1 MSEHLTEVRIVVA
14 QCPKSRKPRP
24 IYKFLVRI
32 RSNMRDPALWTNVTI
47 DPGDLTSKEIPKA
60 INLAG
65 CSAAEHL
72 CKEYGDHMDCEA
84 AGRLV
89 LGTFNQLMLE
99 IHHKNHSI
107 LDISRMEDKSGPG
120 LYHQE
125 VL

>member
-1 MSEHLTEVRIVVA
+1 MSQTLIEVRIVIA
-14 QCPKSRKPRP
+14 QCPKSLVPRP

-32 RSNMRDPALWTNVTI
+32 RSNMKDPVLWTNVTV
-47 DPGDLTSKEIPKA
+47 DPGKLTSKEVPKA

-72 CKEYGDHMDCEA
+72 CGEYGDHIDCEA
-84 AGRLV
+84 AGGVALKI
-89 LGTFNQLMLE
+89 FKELMLE
-99 IHHKNHSI
+99 IHNKNLSI